1 MVLHELGRKEA
12 ASSEIVQQ
20 QKEAAE
26 KEEREKEEKLRIER
40 EKREKELDAKEKQ
53 IQEESARKKL
63 ERVASLKEQEMKEAA
78 EKEEAMK
85 AYLKQGLAERIQIL
99 KNVEAEQGR
108 AAALAAS
115 AATPPM
121 ASPPPAVVVAPART
135 ISSPINTDTS
145 SSGRRSTSPTPA
157 SPKVLPGL
165 SAAVAE
171 AVAAAEI
178 PSMPTSRPG
187 LVKQASL
194 TSTSGQFSLMPIVPW
209 VEKFPQMADF
219 LSTIYDPIM
228 NCGSSTISK
237 CTPHGLFK
245 LCGRV
250 VGKAVPGGGLGD
262 EYRTGITPINV
273 KEFKLLFKNNN
284 VEYLSNLELKKALKA
299 IEQCKGI

>member
-85 AYLKQGLAERIQIL
+85 EYLKQGLVERIQIL
-99 KNVEAEQGR
+99 KGVEAEQGR

-115 AATPPM
+115 AATPPI
-121 ASPPPAVVVAPART
+121 APPPPPAVVAPSRT

-145 SSGRRSTSPTPA
+145 SAGRRSTSPTPV
-157 SPKVLPGL
+157 SPKMLPGL

-178 PSMPTSRPG
+178 PSMATTRPG
-187 LVKQASL
+187 LLKQASIN
-194 TSTSGQFSLMPIVPW
+194 TGSQFSLMPIVPW